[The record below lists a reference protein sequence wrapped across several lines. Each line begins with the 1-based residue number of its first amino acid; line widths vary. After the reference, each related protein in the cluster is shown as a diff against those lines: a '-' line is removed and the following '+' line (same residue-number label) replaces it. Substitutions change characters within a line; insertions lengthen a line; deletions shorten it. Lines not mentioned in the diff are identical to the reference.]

1 MHTPVLLKPKD
12 EAMFVTKRDGST
24 QPRDINK
31 IHKLTEWATAGL
43 DVSQSELEMEANLLF
58 FDGMKTSVIHDSLTQ
73 AAAALCSIGAQDW
86 TFVAARLVLLKLY
99 KEAWGDVSYP
109 HLRTYLVAG
118 VANSKLDTRLIN
130 RFDLEALNAAI
141 VPERDRQFTY
151 IGVQTLA
158 DRYLIKDNGKHIIEL
173 PQHMWMRIAM
183 GLALLESNPTDRAI
197 EFYNVLS
204 SFEFVNSTPTLFN
217 SGTLHAQLASCFLNT
232 AADSITNDEGT
243 HRYASIYG
251 TIEECA
257 ILSKYA
263 GGLGTD
269 WHRLRGLGGRI
280 KGTDGVSSGI
290 VPYLKVYNDTAVA
303 VNQGGKRAG
312 SFAPYIEPHHPDAH
326 AFIDLK
332 KESGDDRQRA
342 HDIFP
347 AFWMN
352 DLFMERKEQDG
363 VWSFFCP
370 HTYPEL
376 HELHGEA
383 FKARYVELE
392 AAGKFNSQ
400 VQAMDLWKK
409 ILGALF
415 ETGHPWITFKDECN
429 RRNPQQ
435 HVGTVHSSNLCTEIT
450 LNTSDTETAVCNIGS
465 VNLAKMET
473 PAQLSRVVRTAMRML
488 DNTIDISFYGSDRAK
503 RSNLRHRPV
512 GLGMMGY
519 SEWLVK
525 NGIDWESADHLE
537 AADKLMEHFSYAA
550 IDASADLAIERGA
563 YETFPGSLW
572 SKGILPIDTAKQEA
586 KDLTCHKPD
595 EARWV
600 VLRAKVMATGMRN
613 SNTMAIAPTATISN
627 IVGTTPT
634 IEPIYKRENA
644 KKNLSGTFI
653 VTDPSLRY
661 GRPELCKEAFE
672 VAPFWVIDAAAVR
685 QKWIDQAQST
695 TIFVKADVTGRDLDA
710 IYTRAWKRGLKTTY
724 YLRGQSA
731 KDAAKPIGPKVE
743 ATPEPQVLMSEADVS
758 ELAVLREE
766 KYFGG
771 ENKLC
776 SLDNPNCE
784 SCQ

>member
-1 MHTPVLLKPKD
+1 
-12 EAMFVTKRDGST
+12 MFVTKRDGST

-31 IHKLTEWATAGL
+31 IHKLTEWATQGL
-43 DVSQSELEMEANLLF
+43 DVSQSELEMNANLLF
-58 FDGMKTSVIHDSLTQ
+58 FDGMKTSMIHDSITQ
-73 AAAALCSIGAQDW
+73 AAAGLNNIEAQDW

-99 KEAWGDVSYP
+99 KEAWNDIDYP

-118 VANSKLDTRLIN
+118 VANSKLDTRLVN
-130 RFDLEALNAAI
+130 LFDLNRLNDAI
-141 VPERDRQFTY
+141 APERDRQFTY
-151 IGVQTLA
+151 IGIQTLA
-158 DRYLIKDNGKHIIEL
+158 DRYLIRDQQKRTIEL
-173 PQHMWMRIAM
+173 PQHFFMRVAM
-183 GLALLESNPTDRAI
+183 GLSVLEEKPTERAI

-204 SFEFVNSTPTLFN
+204 HHEFINSTPTLFN
-217 SGTLHAQLASCFLNT
+217 SGTLHAQLASCFLNSV
-232 AADSITNDEGT
+232 ADTITNDEGT
-243 HRYASIYG
+243 HRFASIYG

-269 WHRLRGLGGRI
+269 WHRLRGMGGYI
-280 KGTDGVSSGI
+280 KGTDGTSSGI
-290 VPYLKVYNDTAVA
+290 VPYLKVFNDTAVA

-312 SFAPYIEPHHPDAH
+312 SFAAYIEPHHPDAF

-352 DLFMERKEQDG
+352 DLFMQRKEEKG

-376 HELHGEA
+376 HELYGEA
-383 FKARYVELE
+383 FEARYTELE
-392 AAGKFNSQ
+392 TAGKYVEQ
-400 VQAMDLWKK
+400 VSAMDMWKK

-435 HVGTVHSSNLCTEIT
+435 HVGVVHSSNLCTEIT
-450 LNTSDTETAVCNIGS
+450 LNTSDDETAVCNIGS
-465 VNLAKMET
+465 VNMAVMKSTEHMK
-473 PAQLSRVVRTAMRML
+473 RVIRTAMRML
-488 DNTIDISFYGSDRAK
+488 DNVIDINFYGSDRAK
-503 RSNLRHRPV
+503 ASNLRHRPV

-519 SEWLVK
+519 TEWLVK
-525 NGIDWESADHLE
+525 NGIDWESQEHLE
-537 AADKLMEHFSYAA
+537 AADKLMEEFSYAA

-563 YETFPGSLW
+563 YATFPGSLW
-572 SKGILPIDTAKQEA
+572 SKGILPIDTAKPAAVALTSHQPDVA
-586 KDLTCHKPD
+586 KWQ
-595 EARWV
+595 A
-600 VLRAKVMATGMRN
+600 LRNKVMATGMRN

-634 IEPIYKRENA
+634 IEPIFLREVV
-644 KKNLSGTFI
+644 KKNLSGSFI

-672 VAPFWVIDAAAVR
+672 VDAMWLLKAAGVR
-685 QKWIDQAQST
+685 QKWPDQAQST
-695 TIFVKADVTGRDLDA
+695 NIFVKANVKGKDLDV
-710 IYTRAWKRGLKTTY
+710 IYTTAWQLGLKTTY

-731 KDAAKPIGPKVE
+731 SAKTAEVGPKVE
-743 ATPEPQVLMSEADVS
+743 IQAPVEEEPV
-758 ELAVLREE
+758 
-766 KYFGG
+766 
-771 ENKLC
+771 NNLC